1 MVLFRQP
8 KSRTAL
14 ALGSLFGV
22 GGQAATAGDRR
33 VEALLRRNPSRAAD
47 RVRGSLR
54 RNAVQTRGREGLD
67 LDDGGRDVHVLH
79 DQTHTGGVGADRAA
93 RPSIRR
99 CRHHGSLRGIQR
111 LQRLPPSL
119 LGAPQARLP
128 KPDRCGWRRS
138 DQRPPADGVAEG
150 NVPPLAPLSHIIHA
164 SVSGRCF
171 RVRCGWGDWW
181 GAWMSGSVRRF
192 PPPYPGLFTTE
203 NMEMHSRKA
212 ESGVAINE
220 FTRTHQTLCKS
231 VPCHN
236 AFLSVS
242 FRGSL

>member
-54 RNAVQTRGREGLD
+54 RNAVQTRGREGLG

-79 DQTHTGGVGADRAA
+79 DQTHAGGGGADRAA

-138 DQRPPADGVAEG
+138 DHRPPESLKEMFRLWHLYRTLFMHRSVAGAFVCAVDGETG
-150 NVPPLAPLSHIIHA
+150 
-164 SVSGRCF
+164 G
-171 RVRCGWGDWW
+171 

-203 NMEMHSRKA
+203 NTEMHSRKA